1 MSTSFPIP
9 DGYSSSGDALKR
21 EEARWGTADAAPKLV
36 GLILGGK
43 LPSFSS
49 DARGNLHE
57 ISPEAWQN
65 IDTVRVLQ
73 EQEFRNFRDFPSGL
87 SKGRPVFIESDLRRE
102 LPFDWEI
109 REAEKSGSDLSV
121 KKGGPPLKYDWDAM
135 WIEVVRISEHD
146 VFPKTR
152 AELVNKLL
160 QWFEDHYKTAP
171 GETAIKGK
179 ISRLFGVL
187 EKDVGAGR

>member
-1 MSTSFPIP
+1 MLGPP
-9 DGYSSSGDALKR
+9 ESSSLEEDRSVDELSDTRWIFLLRRCPEASGGAVGDCR
-21 EEARWGTADAAPKLV
+21 RGPKLV

-146 VFPKTR
+146 VSRK
-152 AELVNKLL
+152 
-160 QWFEDHYKTAP
+160 P
-171 GETAIKGK
+171 G
-179 ISRLFGVL
+179 LNW
-187 EKDVGAGR
+187 